1 MSAAA
6 MPPRDYSRSLLTVFW
21 LGLALL
27 WLLPLDSPHLFDP
40 DEGRY
45 AEIPREMVA
54 SGDWVTPRLDAIK
67 YFEKPPLGYW
77 ATAVA
82 FEIFGEHAW
91 SVRLWPAL
99 SGMLGLLLTFWLGRR
114 LFDERAALLAVVVQ
128 ASALLYIGM
137 ARVATLDMGLSF
149 SLQIAMTALA
159 LLAAAPQPGVASG
172 IAPGVAPG
180 ATHGWRAPLLLGVG
194 VALAVLAKGLVGIL
208 IPGAV
213 ALLYMLVQR
222 DWRLPLR
229 AQPWWTLAALLLL
242 AAPWFVLVSARN
254 PEFAHFFF
262 IFQHFQR
269 YLSRAQFDRYQ
280 PVWFFLPVLALGL
293 LPWTTLLPQA
303 LYRGWRAARGGE
315 RASSLLLI
323 WAAFVLLFF
332 SLSQSKL
339 TPYILPMLPALSL
352 LTGRA
357 IAQLPPARLAAH
369 LAAVSAITGAIAV
382 LVLLLWLTPA
392 MASLVARASTASI
405 LGFATAFAL
414 LALGCGIG
422 ARLGRRGAT
431 LAAAAAAGLGGLL
444 MAQSALLAA
453 DRLPR
458 MRALVELTRQLAPWV
473 TPATRLY
480 CVNTYPQPLPFYL
493 RHTCTLV
500 GYRGELDFGLQQQP
514 SLAIGDIGQF
524 AADWQRQSDALAI
537 LRPQDYQDL
546 EALGAPMRVIYTAPS
561 FVAVRR

>member
-1 MSAAA
+1 
-6 MPPRDYSRSLLTVFW
+6 MPWGEYSRSLLAVFW
-21 LGLALL
+21 LALALL
-27 WLLPLDSPHLFDP
+27 WFLPLDSPHLFDP

-82 FEIFGEHAW
+82 FEIFGENAW

-114 LFDERAALLAVVVQ
+114 LFDQRAALLAVVVQ
-128 ASALLYIGM
+128 ASALLYM
-137 ARVATLDMGLSF
+137 
-149 SLQIAMTALA
+149 
-159 LLAAAPQPGVASG
+159 
-172 IAPGVAPG
+172 
-180 ATHGWRAPLLLGVG
+180 
-194 VALAVLAKGLVGIL
+194 L
-208 IPGAV
+208 IH
-213 ALLYMLVQR
+213 R

-229 AQPWWTLAALLLL
+229 AQPWWTLVALLVL

-280 PVWFFLPVLALGL
+280 PAWFFLAVLALGW

-339 TPYILPMLPALSL
+339 APYILPMLPALSL

-357 IAQLPPARLAAH
+357 IAQLPPRRLAAH
-369 LAAVSAITGAIAV
+369 LAAVCLIAGAVAA
-382 LVLLLWLTPA
+382 LVLLLWVTPA
-392 MASLVARASTASI
+392 MASLVARASSASI
-405 LGFATAFAL
+405 LGFAAAFAL

-422 ARLGRRGAT
+422 AG
-431 LAAAAAAGLGGLL
+431 LA
-444 MAQSALLAA
+444 Q
-453 DRLPR
+453 
-458 MRALVELTRQLAPWV
+458 QLAPQV
-473 TPATRLY
+473 TPATHLY
-480 CVNTYPQPLPFYL
+480 CVNAYLQPLPFYL
-493 RHTCTLV
+493 HHTCTLV
-500 GYRGELDFGLQQQP
+500 GYRGELDFGLLQQP
-514 SLAIGDIGQF
+514 WLAIGDIGQF
-524 AADWQRQSDALAI
+524 AADWQRQTDALAI
-537 LRPQDYQDL
+537 LRPEDYQDL